1 MSERGQMPRI
11 LIIDDDPS
19 IRLLIKKILGASDI
33 EVIEAENG
41 AQGLELAAQHEP
53 DLILCDVMM
62 PVMDGMGFLQEWSSR
77 KDLPHIPIVM
87 ITSVTERARIIDA
100 VKFGA
105 CDYVVKPFDPLGV
118 RTKITKL
125 LKETSSRAAGA

>member
-1 MSERGQMPRI
+1 MSQI
-11 LIIDDDPS
+11 LIVDDDPS
-19 IRLLIKKILGASDI
+19 TRLLIRRILGASNVD
-33 EVIEAENG
+33 VIEAEDG
-41 AQGLELAAQHEP
+41 AEGLRLAAEHEP

-62 PVMDGMGFLQEWSSR
+62 PVMDGIGFLQEWSSR
-77 KDLPHIPIVM
+77 KEIAHIPVVM
-87 ITSVTERARIIDA
+87 ITSVTEKSRIIDA

-125 LKETSSRAAGA
+125 LNETSA

>member
-1 MSERGQMPRI
+1 MSQI
-11 LIIDDDPS
+11 LIVDDDPS
-19 IRLLIKKILGASDI
+19 TRLLIRRILGASDVD
-33 EVIEAENG
+33 VIEAEDG
-41 AQGLELAAQHEP
+41 AEGLRLAAEHEP

-62 PVMDGMGFLQEWSSR
+62 PVMDGIGFLQEWSS
-77 KDLPHIPIVM
+77 KKEISHIPVVM
-87 ITSVTERARIIDA
+87 ITSVTEKSRIIDA

-125 LKETSSRAAGA
+125 LSETSA

>member
-1 MSERGQMPRI
+1 MSQI
-11 LIIDDDPS
+11 LIVDDDPS
-19 IRLLIKKILGASDI
+19 TRLLIKRILGASDI
-33 EVIEAENG
+33 NVIEAEDG
-41 AQGLELAAQHEP
+41 AEGLKLAAEHEP

-62 PVMDGMGFLQEWSSR
+62 PVMDGIGFLQEWSS
-77 KDLPHIPIVM
+77 KKEIAHIPVVM
-87 ITSVTERARIIDA
+87 ITSVTEKSRIIDA

-125 LKETSSRAAGA
+125 LNETSARARPG

>member
-1 MSERGQMPRI
+1 MSQI
-11 LIIDDDPS
+11 LIVDDDPS
-19 IRLLIKKILGASDI
+19 TRLLIKRILGASDI
-33 EVIEAENG
+33 NVIEAEDG
-41 AQGLELAAQHEP
+41 AEGLKLAAEHEP

-62 PVMDGMGFLQEWSSR
+62 PVMDGIGFLQEWSS
-77 KDLPHIPIVM
+77 KKEIAHIPVVM
-87 ITSVTERARIIDA
+87 ITSVTEKSRIIDA

-125 LKETSSRAAGA
+125 LNETSARARPS

>member
-1 MSERGQMPRI
+1 MSQI
-11 LIIDDDPS
+11 LVVDDDPS
-19 IRLLIKKILGASDI
+19 TRLLIKRILGASADI
-33 EVIEAENG
+33 DVIEAEDG
-41 AQGLELAAQHEP
+41 AEGLRMAAEHEP

-62 PVMDGMGFLQEWSSR
+62 PVVDGIGFLQEWSS
-77 KDLPHIPIVM
+77 KKEISHIPVVM
-87 ITSVTERARIIDA
+87 ITSVTEKSRIIDA

-125 LKETSSRAAGA
+125 LSETSS

>member
-1 MSERGQMPRI
+1 MSQI
-11 LIIDDDPS
+11 LIVDDDPS
-19 IRLLIKKILGASDI
+19 TRLLIKRILGASAID
-33 EVIEAENG
+33 VIEAEDG
-41 AQGLELAAQHEP
+41 AEGLKLAAEHGP

-62 PVMDGMGFLQEWSSR
+62 PVMDGIGFLQEWSSN
-77 KDLPHIPIVM
+77 KEISHIPVVM
-87 ITSVTERARIIDA
+87 ITSVTEKSRIIDA

-125 LKETSSRAAGA
+125 LSETSARARPG